1 MTTNRQRA
9 AALLAN
15 RLQHALTGDIDRQ
28 EVQEATGEST
38 AFKDATIAEVA
49 EWATLMAQGYIAIL
63 DEVSGSDR
71 WPLPELSAEGGD
83 Q

>member
-1 MTTNRQRA
+1 MSSNRQRA

-15 RLQHALTGDIDRQ
+15 RFQHALTGDIDRQ

-49 EWATLMAQGYIAIL
+49 EWATLMAQSAIAIL
-63 DEVSGSDR
+63 DEVNGSDR
-71 WPLPELSAEGGD
+71 WPLPELSAEGGE
-83 Q
+83 